1 MTSTTTHT
9 TWLKGRDDYGR
20 PRHTLYDTETG
31 RGLGAITKHPLRK
44 VGEEGAYLVGEW
56 VARQKIE
63 PCRTLAEAKRAL
75 LEAIA

>member
-20 PRHTLYDTETG
+20 PRHTLYDNTG
-31 RGLGAITKHPLRK
+31 KGLGAITKHPFLK
-44 VGEEGAYLVGEW
+44 VGEEGAYLVSEW
-56 VARQKIE
+56 VTRQKIE